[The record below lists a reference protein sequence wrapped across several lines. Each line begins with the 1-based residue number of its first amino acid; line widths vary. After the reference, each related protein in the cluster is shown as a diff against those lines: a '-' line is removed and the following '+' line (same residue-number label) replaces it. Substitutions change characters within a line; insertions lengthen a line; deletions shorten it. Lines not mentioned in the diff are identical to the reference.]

1 MDTLNKILLENIG
14 IDFRFGDYLGMQHM
28 LCEVHGYV
36 PNLDEYLECIMN
48 EVSLHIPELIK
59 QGCIQFK
66 IDESAFA
73 SMENKF
79 FDMAMFDVVLAV
91 GNRISNVCSY
101 RHGESGIVNG
111 KKFVKFEIC
120 LSDNTLLELISTINK
135 SVSHELLHAYQD
147 MSTIEKSGTRM
158 SDTFNIDRYGRI
170 IRAYNNSCHN
180 GNRDIR
186 ELTLLLYTTEP
197 IEMNAFIGEL
207 KADLR
212 TNHKFINGSRKA
224 EEAIKS
230 TETYKKLLFCWN
242 ILDKL
247 RDNTDE
253 NKRLKIVQV
262 YNEIFETNIKS
273 YKKIVK
279 LIASRVERFSNH
291 VLERASKIAYDVFAE
306 KKPINIK

>member
-1 MDTLNKILLENIG
+1 MK
-14 IDFRFGDYLGMQHM
+14 
-28 LCEVHGYV
+28 
-36 PNLDEYLECIMN
+36 
-48 EVSLHIPELIK
+48 
-59 QGCIQFK
+59 
-66 IDESAFA
+66 
-73 SMENKF
+73 NKF
-79 FDMAMFDVVLAV
+79 FDMAMFDVMLAV

-158 SDTFNIDRYGRI
+158 SDTFNSDRYGRI
-170 IRAYNNSCHN
+170 IKAYNNSCYH

-186 ELTLLLYTTEP
+186 ALTLLLYTTEP
-197 IEMNAFIGEL
+197 IEINAFIGEL

-212 TNHKFINGSRKA
+212 TNHAFIDGSRKA

-242 ILDKL
+242 ILDEL
-247 RDNTDE
+247 CDNTDE

-262 YNEIFETNIKS
+262 YNDIFETNIKS
-273 YKKIVK
+273 YEKIVK